1 MSADELSG
9 FMQYATAVGF
19 VLLAALV
26 ARRWLETRDPGRAWL
41 VVATGALAAVAVI
54 GRVQDALGTTS
65 AVGQHVTLVLFLASG
80 YALLRF
86 RDVLLPLQRATRIVA
101 GVAAVSLAAFAVV
114 VGLPVADAQATS
126 LQLAG
131 LFAVVGLWVV
141 FVGEPVVRL
150 VRLGAELPSV
160 QRARTRSLA
169 VGYGLIIVILLIA
182 VPSSGS
188 EARPMVRFATQLGA
202 LAAIPMLFAAFEPP
216 AWLRR
221 AWRGPIE
228 GDLARATVELLGF
241 VDDRQALA
249 DRALTWARRLV
260 GADSGFLRT
269 ADGIVA
275 LDRIEEAEA
284 DALISSL
291 EAHGGSR
298 LVPADASRYAIV
310 VPLGGAGVMGVVS
323 GAFTPIFGSDEV
335 DRLIPFAASI
345 GTALE
350 RVRVEDERHRY
361 ARELERANRD
371 LARTNEDLE
380 RFAFIASHDLQ
391 EPLRMVSGYV
401 QLLGR
406 NYQGRLDADA
416 DEFIGYAVE
425 GVTRMRT
432 LLDEL
437 LAFSRIGTRGSPVER
452 VDTGE
457 IVADVRRELKASIAA
472 SGADLTVDPL
482 PEVVGDRD
490 QLRLVFRHLID
501 NAVKF
506 RSERSPRI
514 RIGAVRGD
522 GAWEFSVADDG
533 IGIDAAFA
541 DRIFVIFQRLH
552 PRGEYPGTGVGLAMC
567 DRIVQR
573 HGGRIWV
580 ESQPGAGS
588 TFRFTIPVQ
597 EGDE

>member
-1 MSADELSG
+1 
-9 FMQYATAVGF
+9 
-19 VLLAALV
+19 
-26 ARRWLETRDPGRAWL
+26 
-41 VVATGALAAVAVI
+41 
-54 GRVQDALGTTS
+54 
-65 AVGQHVTLVLFLASG
+65 
-80 YALLRF
+80 
-86 RDVLLPLQRATRIVA
+86 
-101 GVAAVSLAAFAVV
+101 
-114 VGLPVADAQATS
+114 
-126 LQLAG
+126 
-131 LFAVVGLWVV
+131 
-141 FVGEPVVRL
+141 
-150 VRLGAELPSV
+150 
-160 QRARTRSLA
+160 
-169 VGYGLIIVILLIA
+169 
-182 VPSSGS
+182 
-188 EARPMVRFATQLGA
+188 
-202 LAAIPMLFAAFEPP
+202 
-216 AWLRR
+216 
-221 AWRGPIE
+221 
-228 GDLARATVELLGF
+228 
-241 VDDRQALA
+241 
-249 DRALTWARRLV
+249 
-260 GADSGFLRT
+260 
-269 ADGIVA
+269 
-275 LDRIEEAEA
+275 
-284 DALISSL
+284 
-291 EAHGGSR
+291 
-298 LVPADASRYAIV
+298 
-310 VPLGGAGVMGVVS
+310 
-323 GAFTPIFGSDEV
+323 
-335 DRLIPFAASI
+335 
-345 GTALE
+345 
-350 RVRVEDERHRY
+350 
-361 ARELERANRD
+361 
-371 LARTNEDLE
+371 
-380 RFAFIASHDLQ
+380 
-391 EPLRMVSGYV
+391 MVSGYV